1 MEGEEEEEGSAGNAD
16 NELYIANI
24 GASPMG
30 LGHYC
35 IPGLYTLGN
44 YTNLCTLLS
53 THVVQ
58 LATLLLCT
66 VSSTV

>member
-1 MEGEEEEEGSAGNAD
+1 MAEGSASNAD

-30 LGHYC
+30 LVSQGHYC

-44 YTNLCTLLS
+44 YTNLCIYTTVNTCCAISYTPTLYS
-53 THVVQ
+53 Q
-58 LATLLLCT
+58 
-66 VSSTV
+66 

>member
-1 MEGEEEEEGSAGNAD
+1 MAEGSADNAD

-30 LGHYC
+30 LVSQGHYC

-58 LATLLLCT
+58 LATLPLCT

>member
-1 MEGEEEEEGSAGNAD
+1 MAEGSASNAD

-30 LGHYC
+30 LVSQGHYC

-58 LATLLLCT
+58 LAILLCT
-66 VSSTV
+66 VSSTG

>member
-1 MEGEEEEEGSAGNAD
+1 MAEGSAGNAD

-24 GASPMG
+24 GANPMG
-30 LGHYC
+30 LVSQGRYC
-35 IPGLYTLGN
+35 IPGLYMLGN

>member
-1 MEGEEEEEGSAGNAD
+1 MAEGSADNAD
-16 NELYIANI
+16 NELYIVNI
-24 GASPMG
+24 GASPMR
-30 LGHYC
+30 LVSQGHYC